1 MKITE
6 EMKNLAHAIHGE
18 EIRIA
23 TDERLHDKDAEVE
36 DYCDLLLYAHDIA
49 DKVLG
54 C

>member
-36 DYCDLLLYAHDIA
+36 DYTDLLLYAHDLA